1 MEYINF
7 HIKKEINKHSSSK
20 LLLSKEEEEKK
31 QKKEDFN
38 IWLENI
44 RISMHLC
51 KYRQVINEIE
61 SKKYNFH
68 SIPEEHWK
76 YQSIEIDAIFKI
88 LKKKFINHPKE
99 IMKENSHQNHSCMFW
114 LNQIYL
120 ILEQLILQFRPD
132 LNKNLNYND
141 ESILKPIHCIIE
153 GHIKLIFCLII
164 FAQYNHQIHEICSYL
179 SIIDRF
185 TPYIKFANDSNSY
198 IYFQKV
204 QLLKA
209 KLFIENCDYINAM
222 ESVYKNIDFCFNCIK
237 LLGDEDHN
245 IYYLENFGEKTKK
258 NTDRLNNEIIY
269 NNTNSINSKKNI
281 KRTDSNLRISTNSRA
296 SIKNNN
302 TKKENYSNK
311 KENKLQKKTSKNK
324 ESKKKLIQIKN
335 INLNNIKKEPETDKI
350 DIFLTEIKKRKR
362 MNPHIKKSVE
372 EIIENIS
379 LNFYLRGVIFENL
392 GDIDSALDSYKEV
405 EWFSMKFLQK
415 KSPFFAKYMS
425 SLLRCAWNNFN
436 LITKLKEE
444 KEKRKNLNNFLKSI
458 DEAKKNSKIK
468 AIKNKNSFSNIKL
481 SNKRYDKKL
490 RNLINNIGKEL
501 YKEEEIKNYYLYNK
515 FTKTGYILST
525 VKMIDNL
532 LSKDFKDVL
541 KKMEKIEITKQ
552 KEEIKDLINK
562 TIIKRRQKS
571 MDEQNLNIKKES
583 LTPFN
588 INTRKE
594 KKQINNKFNNDI
606 PKKNNFK
613 KINFIEHNKVART
626 IDMNHKNFSHFAE
639 YSNRRYS
646 ISLKKLKKFLDL
658 SKKNK
663 TINLSKDIENNI
675 DKNNIDIENLFHKK
689 YFNKYFFNLKKYKI
703 NRIKTGLTSSRSTD
717 SKDKVQ
723 RFPLDKENF
732 NKEFIQKK
740 YFLDKYCNKELNFQK
755 RLLKTKSYNSELA
768 KVTEDFDLNKI
779 IKDAELNFKI
789 KYEIEKSGKGKNNLN
804 NLIKHNFNIVNKKLS
819 SEKVKEKRPST
830 PIFIRDKKENKD
842 IFPDI
847 STNNMNLINEM
858 KMKQLTLDYSKLLK
872 KTNEI
877 IQKRKDIIL
886 GNTSHI
892 NK

>member
-7 HIKKEINKHSSSK
+7 HIKKEIKEHSSSK
-20 LLLSKEEEEKK
+20 SLINKEEDEKK
-31 QKKEDFN
+31 QKKEDFK

-61 SKKYNFH
+61 SKKYNFV

-99 IMKENSHQNHSCMFW
+99 IIKENSHQNHSCMFW

-141 ESILKPIHCIIE
+141 ESILKPIQCIIE
-153 GHIKLIFCLII
+153 GHIKLIFCLIV
-164 FAQYNHQIHEICSYL
+164 FSQYNHQIHEICSYL

-185 TPYIKFANDSNSY
+185 APYIKFTNDSNSY

-209 KLFIENCDYINAM
+209 KLFIENCDYNNAM
-222 ESVYKNIDFCFNCIK
+222 ESVYKNIEFCFNSIK
-237 LLGDEDHN
+237 LLGDEDHI
-245 IYYLENFGEKTKK
+245 IYYLDNFGEKSKR
-258 NTDRLNNEIIY
+258 NIDSLNNEINY
-269 NNTNSINSKKNI
+269 NNTNSNNNKKII
-281 KRTDSNLRISTNSRA
+281 KRTDSNLRISTNSKA
-296 SIKNNN
+296 SMKNINS
-302 TKKENYSNK
+302 KRENYSHRE
-311 KENKLQKKTSKNK
+311 ENKLQKTNSKNR
-324 ESKKKLIQIKN
+324 ESKKKLLLIKN
-335 INLNNIKKEPETDKI
+335 ININNIKNEPEIDKI

-362 MNPHIKKSVE
+362 MEPHIKKSVE
-372 EIIENIS
+372 EIIENIT

-415 KSPFFAKYMS
+415 KSPFFVKYMS
-425 SLLRCAWNNFN
+425 SLLRCAWNNYH
-436 LITKLKEE
+436 LISKLKEE
-444 KEKRKNLNNFLKSI
+444 KEKRKNLNNLLKNL
-458 DEAKKNSKIK
+458 DEAKKKSKIK
-468 AIKNKNSFSNIKL
+468 TINNKSSFSTIKI

-490 RNLINNIGKEL
+490 KNLINNIGKEL
-501 YKEEEIKNYYLYNK
+501 YKEEEIKNFYLYNK
-515 FTKTGYILST
+515 FTKTGYMLST

-541 KKMEKIEITKQ
+541 KKMEKIELTKQ

-562 TIIKRRQKS
+562 TIIKKRQKS
-571 MDEQNLNIKKES
+571 MDEQNLNIKKET

-588 INTRKE
+588 KSSSKGKKIIDSKLINE
-594 KKQINNKFNNDI
+594 IQ
-606 PKKNNFK
+606 KKNNFK
-613 KINFIEHNKVART
+613 KIKFIEHNKEART
-626 IDMNHKNFSHFAE
+626 LEMKNKNFSHFVE
-639 YSNRRYS
+639 LSNRRYS
-646 ISLKKLKKFLDL
+646 LSLKQFKKLIDL
-658 SKKNK
+658 SIKNK
-663 TINLSKDIENNI
+663 TINSSKDIDNI
-675 DKNNIDIENLFHKK
+675 FDKNNIENFFHKK
-689 YFNKYFFNLKKYKI
+689 YLNKYFLDLKKNKI
-703 NRIKTGLTSSRSTD
+703 NKIKSGLTSSRSTD
-717 SKDKVQ
+717 SKEKVQ

-768 KVTEDFDLNKI
+768 KVTEEFDLNKI

-819 SEKVKEKRPST
+819 SEKEKEKRPST

-842 IFPDI
+842 VFPDI

-886 GNTSHI
+886 GNTNHI

>member
-1 MEYINF
+1 M
-7 HIKKEINKHSSSK
+7 
-20 LLLSKEEEEKK
+20 
-31 QKKEDFN
+31 D
-38 IWLENI
+38 
-44 RISMHLC
+44 
-51 KYRQVINEIE
+51 
-61 SKKYNFH
+61 
-68 SIPEEHWK
+68 
-76 YQSIEIDAIFKI
+76 
-88 LKKKFINHPKE
+88 
-99 IMKENSHQNHSCMFW
+99 
-114 LNQIYL
+114 
-120 ILEQLILQFRPD
+120 
-132 LNKNLNYND
+132 
-141 ESILKPIHCIIE
+141 
-153 GHIKLIFCLII
+153 
-164 FAQYNHQIHEICSYL
+164 
-179 SIIDRF
+179 
-185 TPYIKFANDSNSY
+185 
-198 IYFQKV
+198 
-204 QLLKA
+204 
-209 KLFIENCDYINAM
+209 
-222 ESVYKNIDFCFNCIK
+222 
-237 LLGDEDHN
+237 
-245 IYYLENFGEKTKK
+245 
-258 NTDRLNNEIIY
+258 
-269 NNTNSINSKKNI
+269 
-281 KRTDSNLRISTNSRA
+281 
-296 SIKNNN
+296 
-302 TKKENYSNK
+302 
-311 KENKLQKKTSKNK
+311 
-324 ESKKKLIQIKN
+324 
-335 INLNNIKKEPETDKI
+335 
-350 DIFLTEIKKRKR
+350 
-362 MNPHIKKSVE
+362 PHIKKNVE

-405 EWFSMKFLQK
+405 EWFSMKFLNK
-415 KSPFFAKYMS
+415 KSPFLVKYMS
-425 SLLRCAWNNFN
+425 SLLRCAWNNYN

-444 KEKRKNLNNFLKSI
+444 KEKRKKENNILKNL
-458 DEAKKNSKIK
+458 DEAKKKSKIK
-468 AIKNKNSFSNIKL
+468 SINNKNSFSSIKL

-490 RNLINNIGKEL
+490 KNLINNIGKEL

-562 TIIKRRQKS
+562 TIIKRRQQS
-571 MDEQNLNIKKES
+571 MNDQNLNIKKES

-588 INTRKE
+588 INT
-594 KKQINNKFNNDI
+594 KKGKMQINNKLINDI
-606 PKKNNFK
+606 HKKNNFK

-626 IDMNHKNFSHFAE
+626 IEMNHKNFSHFAE

-646 ISLKKLKKFLDL
+646 LSLQKLKKIIDL
-658 SKKNK
+658 SRKNK
-663 TINLSKDIENNI
+663 TFNLSKDIENNI
-675 DKNNIDIENLFHKK
+675 DKNIFENLFYKK
-689 YFNKYFFNLKKYKI
+689 YFNKYFFKLKKNKI

-819 SEKVKEKRPST
+819 SEKEKEKRPST

-842 IFPDI
+842 IYPDI

-858 KMKQLTLDYSKLLK
+858 KMKQLTLDYSNLLK

-886 GNTSHI
+886 GNTNHI

>member
-1 MEYINF
+1 
-7 HIKKEINKHSSSK
+7 
-20 LLLSKEEEEKK
+20 
-31 QKKEDFN
+31 
-38 IWLENI
+38 
-44 RISMHLC
+44 
-51 KYRQVINEIE
+51 
-61 SKKYNFH
+61 
-68 SIPEEHWK
+68 
-76 YQSIEIDAIFKI
+76 
-88 LKKKFINHPKE
+88 
-99 IMKENSHQNHSCMFW
+99 
-114 LNQIYL
+114 
-120 ILEQLILQFRPD
+120 
-132 LNKNLNYND
+132 
-141 ESILKPIHCIIE
+141 
-153 GHIKLIFCLII
+153 
-164 FAQYNHQIHEICSYL
+164 
-179 SIIDRF
+179 
-185 TPYIKFANDSNSY
+185 
-198 IYFQKV
+198 
-204 QLLKA
+204 
-209 KLFIENCDYINAM
+209 
-222 ESVYKNIDFCFNCIK
+222 
-237 LLGDEDHN
+237 
-245 IYYLENFGEKTKK
+245 
-258 NTDRLNNEIIY
+258 
-269 NNTNSINSKKNI
+269 
-281 KRTDSNLRISTNSRA
+281 
-296 SIKNNN
+296 
-302 TKKENYSNK
+302 
-311 KENKLQKKTSKNK
+311 
-324 ESKKKLIQIKN
+324 
-335 INLNNIKKEPETDKI
+335 
-350 DIFLTEIKKRKR
+350 
-362 MNPHIKKSVE
+362 
-372 EIIENIS
+372 
-379 LNFYLRGVIFENL
+379 
-392 GDIDSALDSYKEV
+392 
-405 EWFSMKFLQK
+405 
-415 KSPFFAKYMS
+415 
-425 SLLRCAWNNFN
+425 
-436 LITKLKEE
+436 
-444 KEKRKNLNNFLKSI
+444 
-458 DEAKKNSKIK
+458 
-468 AIKNKNSFSNIKL
+468 
-481 SNKRYDKKL
+481 
-490 RNLINNIGKEL
+490 
-501 YKEEEIKNYYLYNK
+501 
-515 FTKTGYILST
+515 
-525 VKMIDNL
+525 MIDNL

-606 PKKNNFK
+606 PKNNNFK

-626 IDMNHKNFSHFAE
+626 NDMNHKNFSHFAE

-675 DKNNIDIENLFHKK
+675 DKNNIDLENLFHKK

>member
-1 MEYINF
+1 M
-7 HIKKEINKHSSSK
+7 
-20 LLLSKEEEEKK
+20 L
-31 QKKEDFN
+31 
-38 IWLENI
+38 
-44 RISMHLC
+44 
-51 KYRQVINEIE
+51 
-61 SKKYNFH
+61 
-68 SIPEEHWK
+68 
-76 YQSIEIDAIFKI
+76 
-88 LKKKFINHPKE
+88 
-99 IMKENSHQNHSCMFW
+99 
-114 LNQIYL
+114 
-120 ILEQLILQFRPD
+120 
-132 LNKNLNYND
+132 
-141 ESILKPIHCIIE
+141 
-153 GHIKLIFCLII
+153 
-164 FAQYNHQIHEICSYL
+164 
-179 SIIDRF
+179 
-185 TPYIKFANDSNSY
+185 
-198 IYFQKV
+198 
-204 QLLKA
+204 
-209 KLFIENCDYINAM
+209 
-222 ESVYKNIDFCFNCIK
+222 
-237 LLGDEDHN
+237 
-245 IYYLENFGEKTKK
+245 
-258 NTDRLNNEIIY
+258 
-269 NNTNSINSKKNI
+269 
-281 KRTDSNLRISTNSRA
+281 
-296 SIKNNN
+296 
-302 TKKENYSNK
+302 
-311 KENKLQKKTSKNK
+311 
-324 ESKKKLIQIKN
+324 QIKN
-335 INLNNIKKEPETDKI
+335 ININNIKKEPEIDKI

-362 MNPHIKKSVE
+362 MDPHIKKNVE

-405 EWFSMKFLQK
+405 EWFSMKFLHK
-415 KSPFFAKYMS
+415 KSPFLVKYMS
-425 SLLRCAWNNFN
+425 SLLRCAWNNYN

-444 KEKRKNLNNFLKSI
+444 KEKRKKENNILKNL
-458 DEAKKNSKIK
+458 DEAKKKSKIK
-468 AIKNKNSFSNIKL
+468 SINNKNSFSSIKL

-490 RNLINNIGKEL
+490 KNLINNIGKEL

-562 TIIKRRQKS
+562 TIIKRRQQS
-571 MDEQNLNIKKES
+571 MNDQNLNIKKES

-588 INTRKE
+588 INT
-594 KKQINNKFNNDI
+594 KKGKMQINNKLINDI
-606 PKKNNFK
+606 HKKNNFK

-626 IDMNHKNFSHFAE
+626 IEMNHKNFSHFAE

-646 ISLKKLKKFLDL
+646 LSLQKLKKIIDL
-658 SKKNK
+658 SRKNK
-663 TINLSKDIENNI
+663 TFNLSKDIENNI
-675 DKNNIDIENLFHKK
+675 DKNIFENLFYKK
-689 YFNKYFFNLKKYKI
+689 YFNKYFFKLKKNKI

-819 SEKVKEKRPST
+819 SEKEKEKRPST

-842 IFPDI
+842 IYPDI

-858 KMKQLTLDYSKLLK
+858 KMKQLTLDYSNLLK

-886 GNTSHI
+886 GNTNHI